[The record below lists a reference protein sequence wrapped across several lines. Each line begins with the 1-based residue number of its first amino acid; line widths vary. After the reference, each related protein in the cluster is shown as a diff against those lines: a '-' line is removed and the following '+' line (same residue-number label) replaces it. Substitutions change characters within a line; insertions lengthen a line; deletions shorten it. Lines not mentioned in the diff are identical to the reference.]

1 MEDPSTHPDADREL
15 NDLRARAYGPDSDIH
30 TDPAARARLIE
41 LEAAHLS
48 IPATTPHIDSGL
60 TPRRRCGAAHR
71 SRESCGGTRS
81 CGAYG

>member
-48 IPATTPHIDSGL
+48 IPATAPHIDSGL
-60 TPRRRCGAAHR
+60 PRG
-71 SRESCGGTRS
+71 ESCGG
-81 CGAYG
+81 A